1 MATSKVVYSGRTLID
16 LTGDT
21 VTEESLLRGYTAHKA
36 YGTLI
41 TGTAFDGYPNE
52 FTFLDVLE
60 DSNGHAIQDSSEDV
74 LYGRTVYRKARN
86 NVIFDSYGD
95 IIEDSSIV

>member
-1 MATSKVVYSGRTLID
+1 M
-16 LTGDT
+16 
-21 VTEESLLRGYTAHKA
+21 
-36 YGTLI
+36 I

>member
-36 YGTLI
+36 DGTLI
-41 TGTAFDGYPNE
+41 TGTAFDSYPNE

-86 NVIFDSYGD
+86 NVIFDLYGD

>member
-36 YGTLI
+36 DGTLI

-52 FTFLDVLE
+52 FTFL
-60 DSNGHAIQDSSEDV
+60 DV